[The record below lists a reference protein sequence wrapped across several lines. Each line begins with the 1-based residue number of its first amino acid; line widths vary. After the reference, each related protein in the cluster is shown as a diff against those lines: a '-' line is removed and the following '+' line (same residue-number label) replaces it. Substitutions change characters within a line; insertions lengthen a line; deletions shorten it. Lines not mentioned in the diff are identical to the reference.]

1 MRLSPSDPRMGMFHV
16 KMADAELG
24 LGHFDAAIEESSKA
38 IDAGYRAFFTYLRL
52 AAALAF

>member
-1 MRLSPSDPRMGMFHV
+1 MGMFHD